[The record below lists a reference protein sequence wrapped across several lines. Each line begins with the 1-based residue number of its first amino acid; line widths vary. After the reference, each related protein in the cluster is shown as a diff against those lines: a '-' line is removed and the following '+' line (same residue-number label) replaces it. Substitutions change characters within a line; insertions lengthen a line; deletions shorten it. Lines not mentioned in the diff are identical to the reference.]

1 MKNKMTMLM
10 ALTIA
15 IATNVYASGSK
26 KAEPESK
33 AEQTLDKAVEGTKEL
48 GNDTARAVKKAGREI
63 EDKACEMVNGKL
75 DCATKKIEH
84 AAENAA
90 DKAKDLAD

>member
-1 MKNKMTMLM
+1 MTKKMIMLIALSIAM
-10 ALTIA
+10 AS
-15 IATNVYASGSK
+15 NVYASGAK
-26 KAEPESK
+26 KAEPETK
-33 AEQTLDKAVEGTKEL
+33 VERAFDNAVEETKEF
-48 GNDTARAVKKAGREI
+48 GNDTARAAKKAGREL

-75 DCATKKIEH
+75 DCTKQKIEH

>member
-26 KAEPESK
+26 KAEPETK
-33 AEQTLDKAVEGTKEL
+33 AEQTFDKAVEGTKEF
-48 GNDTARAVKKAGREI
+48 GNDTARAVKKAGREM

-75 DCATKKIEH
+75 ECASQEVEH

>member
-1 MKNKMTMLM
+1 MLRFRSRKIYDII
-10 ALTIA
+10 TGHI
-15 IATNVYASGSK
+15 
-26 KAEPESK
+26 EK
-33 AEQTLDKAVEGTKEL
+33 AEQTLDKAVEETKEF
-48 GNDTARAVKKAGREI
+48 GNDTARAVKKAGRDI